1 MSTKFNY
8 YQRSSAASMLIVN
21 GRKNRK
27 GIRKKTLS
35 QKVEVGINALVFS
48 TITIICVV
56 SLLYLA
62 HSNKVATKGYEL
74 KSLKEDRSMLMT
86 ENEIWNMKIARSRA
100 IEKIKTD
107 PVIAQMEEVRQPQ
120 YIRTDTAVAQK

>member
-1 MSTKFNY
+1 MNTKFNY
-8 YQRSSAASMLIVN
+8 YQRSPAASMLTLN
-21 GRKNRK
+21 GRKNKK

-56 SLLYLA
+56 SLLFLA

-74 KSLKEDRSMLMT
+74 KSLKEERSMLMT

-107 PVIAQMEEVRQPQ
+107 PVIAQMQVVKTPQ

>member
-1 MSTKFNY
+1 MNTNFNY

-21 GRKNRK
+21 GRKNKK

-62 HSNKVATKGYEL
+62 HSNQVATKGYEL
-74 KSLKEDRSMLMT
+74 KSLKEERSMLMT

-107 PVIAQMEEVRQPQ
+107 PVIAKMQEVKQPQ

>member
-1 MSTKFNY
+1 MNTKFNY
-8 YQRSSAASMLIVN
+8 YQKSSLASMLIVN
-21 GRKNRK
+21 GRQNRK

-35 QKVEVGINALVFS
+35 QKVEIGVNALVFS

-74 KSLKEDRSMLMT
+74 KNLKEERSMLMT
-86 ENEIWNMKIARSRA
+86 ENEIWNMKIARSQA
-100 IEKIKTD
+100 IENIKTD
-107 PVIAQMEEVRQPQ
+107 PVIAQMQEVTQPQ

>member
-1 MSTKFNY
+1 MNTNFNY
-8 YQRSSAASMLIVN
+8 YQKSSAASMLIVN
-21 GRKNRK
+21 GRHNKK

-48 TITIICVV
+48 TITIVCVV
-56 SLLYLA
+56 SLFYLA

-74 KSLKEDRSMLMT
+74 KGLQEERSMLIT
-86 ENEIWNMKIARSRA
+86 ENEVWNMKIARSQA

-107 PVIAQMEEVRQPQ
+107 PVIASMQEVNQPQ

>member
-1 MSTKFNY
+1 
-8 YQRSSAASMLIVN
+8 MLIVN
-21 GRKNRK
+21 GRKNKK

-35 QKVEVGINALVFS
+35 QRVEVGVNALVFS

-74 KSLKEDRSMLMT
+74 KSLKEERSMLMT
-86 ENEIWNMKIARSRA
+86 ENEVWNMKIARSQA

-107 PVIAQMEEVRQPQ
+107 PVIASMQEVNQPQ